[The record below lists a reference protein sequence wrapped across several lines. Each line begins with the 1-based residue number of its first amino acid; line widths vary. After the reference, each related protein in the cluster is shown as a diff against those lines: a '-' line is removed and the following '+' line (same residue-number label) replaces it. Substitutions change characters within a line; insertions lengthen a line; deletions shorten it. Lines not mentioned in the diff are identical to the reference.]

1 MTAEHRVAV
10 LVALAEREGRQVV
23 TADWMARED
32 RSLSPD
38 GWLGVLRAMARPDV
52 DGHRL
57 LYPVDLALDPHAV
70 EYAVGP
76 AGWLALR
83 RLTAGAV
90 S

>member
-38 GWLGVLRAMARPDV
+38 GWLGVLRAMARPDG

-57 LYPVDLALDPHAV
+57 VYPVDLSISPHLV
-70 EYAVGP
+70 EYGLAP
-76 AGWLALR
+76 AGWTAAR